1 MPVKYIPYYPD
12 PIEGQAILDNFS
24 RTLKYKDSYEVKNK
38 LKRGMPF
45 YELEKIEQVGS
56 NKNNNMLIRGECL
69 SACAYLKDKNIKV
82 DLVYID
88 PPFASGANYAKKI
101 YLRRNPTIAEKILEK
116 EQELKNGKELDL
128 EEIKRFEENM
138 YGDIWRK
145 EDYLN
150 WMYENLS
157 AIKSIMSDTA
167 SIYVHLDWHIGHYVK
182 ILMDE
187 IFGEENFINEIIWSY
202 RSGGASK
209 KETLPKKHDVI
220 YFYRKTEMFNVNSLY
235 ERQYLEK
242 PFMDSKQDEKGRFYV
257 DTLLRDVF
265 EGIIN
270 IVDENKLYQFNTRP
284 VLNLSK
290 EQLNYA
296 TQKPEGLLEL
306 LLTIAT
312 NENMIVADFF
322 GGSGVTADVANKLN
336 RRFIHVD
343 VGINSI
349 QTARDRLIEDK
360 AEFDILEIKDGVSL
374 YRNPQ
379 QTMDKLKVLINGVIE
394 ENTLDDFW
402 FGAIMDS
409 KNGLVPIY
417 VPNLIDSSF
426 KIMDLTLIKEIVYKH
441 IPNLSNDI
449 KKVIIYYI
457 DVEDFEDINKFIKED
472 NSTLVEIEFKDLKEY
487 LDDIVAEDY
496 AEYTINKV
504 SKDLS
509 GAEYQISIEKFISD
523 RVIQKIEKYNQNII
537 NQSTKSDKKISP
549 INISGNGLELIE
561 YISLDCSNDNG
572 FWKSDI
578 EIKIDKDS
586 KVILNGK
593 NTKEYWNGK
602 INSVDKPL
610 RMKIRNICGDENIY
624 IL

>member
-101 YLRRNPTIAEKILEK
+101 YLRQNPKIAEK
-116 EQELKNGKELDL
+116 EQELKNCKELDL
-128 EEIKRFEENM
+128 EDVREFEENM

-167 SIYVHLDWHIGHYVK
+167 SIYVHLDNKMIFYVK

-187 IFGEENFINEIIWSY
+187 IFGETFFKSMITWDTTLSTIGFKALTDNWIYTSNYILFYTKSYEYIFNKELKNTLSYSIDNNGLWQVTGINKTKKRIPISDIWTDMPGLGS
-202 RSGGASK
+202 SFA
-209 KETLPKKHDVI
+209 
-220 YFYRKTEMFNVNSLY
+220 VNTQS
-235 ERQYLEK
+235 
-242 PFMDSKQDEKGRFYV
+242 V
-257 DTLLRDVF
+257 
-265 EGIIN
+265 
-270 IVDENKLYQFNTRP
+270 
-284 VLNLSK
+284 
-290 EQLNYA
+290 NYA
-296 TQKPEGLLEL
+296 TQKPETLLER
-306 LLTIAT
+306 IIKASS

-379 QTMDKLKVLINGVIE
+379 QTMDKLKALINGVIE

-509 GAEYQISIEKFISD
+509 GAEYEISIEKFISD

-537 NQSTKSDKKISP
+537 NQSAKSDKKIST
-549 INISGNGLELIE
+549 INISDNGLELIE

-572 FWKSDI
+572 FWKSDT

-593 NTKEYWNGK
+593 KTKEYWNGK
-602 INSVDKPL
+602 INSIDKPL

>member
-1 MPVKYIPYYPD
+1 MPIKYIPYYTD

-45 YELEKIEQVGS
+45 YELEKIEQIGS

-101 YLRRNPTIAEKILEK
+101 YLRRNPKIAEKVLEK
-116 EQELKNGKELDL
+116 EQELPNGKELDL
-128 EEIKRFEENM
+128 EEVRRFEENM

-187 IFGEENFINEIIWSY
+187 IFGEENFRNEIIWWY
-202 RSGGASK
+202 LWGGRGK
-209 KETLPKKHDVI
+209 NQWNPKHNTIFYYTKSDKWIFNYLDVLDEHNLI
-220 YFYRKTEMFNVNSLY
+220 SE
-235 ERQYLEK
+235 
-242 PFMDSKQDEKGRFYV
+242 DSKNRVNYKGAIVTSKSKSSSIPEDKVLPSDTWYIATINAMAKEKIDY
-257 DTLLRDVF
+257 D
-265 EGIIN
+265 
-270 IVDENKLYQFNTRP
+270 
-284 VLNLSK
+284 
-290 EQLNYA
+290 
-296 TQKPEGLLEL
+296 TQKPEGLLER
-306 LLTIAT
+306 IIKASS

-336 RRFIHVD
+336 RRFIHAD

-379 QTMDKLKVLINGVIE
+379 QTMEKLKSLINGIIE
-394 ENTLDDFW
+394 EDNLNDFW
-402 FGAIMDS
+402 FGAIMDY
-409 KNGLVPIY
+409 KNGLVPVY
-417 VPNLIDSSF
+417 VPNLIDSSS
-426 KIMDLTLIKEIVYKH
+426 KIMDLALIKEILYKH
-441 IPNLSNDI
+441 IPNLPNDI

-457 DVEDFEDINKFIKED
+457 DAEDFDEIYDFIKKD
-472 NSTLVEIEFKDLKEY
+472 NSTLIDIEFKDLKEY
-487 LDDIVAEDY
+487 LDDIVADDY
-496 AEYTINKV
+496 TEYSINKV
-504 SKDLS
+504 AKDLS
-509 GAEYQISIEKFISD
+509 GIQYQISIEKFISD
-523 RVIQKIEKYNQNII
+523 RIIQKIEKYNQNII
-537 NQSTKSDKKISP
+537 NQSAKSDKKISP
-549 INISGNGLELIE
+549 INISDNGLELIE
-561 YISLDCSNDNG
+561 YISLDCSNNNG
-572 FWKSDI
+572 LWNSDT
-578 EIKIDKDS
+578 EIKIDKDNQ
-586 KVILNGK
+586 VILDGK

-602 INSVDKPL
+602 IYSIKKPL

-624 IL
+624 VL

>member
-101 YLRRNPTIAEKILEK
+101 YLRQNPKIAEK
-116 EQELKNGKELDL
+116 EQELKNCKELDL
-128 EEIKRFEENM
+128 EDVREFEENM

-167 SIYVHLDWHIGHYVK
+167 SIYVHLDNKMIFYVK

-187 IFGEENFINEIIWSY
+187 IFGETFFKSMITWDTTLSTIGFKALTDNWIYTSNYILFYTKSYEYIFNKELKNTLSYSIDNNGLWQVTGINKTKKRIPISDIWTDMPGLGS
-202 RSGGASK
+202 SFA
-209 KETLPKKHDVI
+209 
-220 YFYRKTEMFNVNSLY
+220 VNTQS
-235 ERQYLEK
+235 
-242 PFMDSKQDEKGRFYV
+242 V
-257 DTLLRDVF
+257 
-265 EGIIN
+265 
-270 IVDENKLYQFNTRP
+270 
-284 VLNLSK
+284 
-290 EQLNYA
+290 NYA
-296 TQKPEGLLEL
+296 TQKPETLLER
-306 LLTIAT
+306 IIKASS

-379 QTMDKLKVLINGVIE
+379 QTMDKLKALINGVIE

-561 YISLDCSNDNG
+561 YISIDCSNDNG
-572 FWKSDI
+572 FWKSDT

-593 NTKEYWNGK
+593 KTKEYWNGK
-602 INSVDKPL
+602 INSIDKPL

>member
-101 YLRRNPTIAEKILEK
+101 YLRQNPTIAEKVLEK

-128 EEIKRFEENM
+128 EEIRRFEENM

-187 IFGEENFINEIIWSY
+187 IFGEENFINEIIWCY
-202 RSGGASK
+202 TGPTNQKNNFPR
-209 KETLPKKHDVI
+209 KHDTI
-220 YFYRKTEMFNVNSLY
+220 FWYSKTDLKITNIENIKIPYKKLSTGTNKKGTIFKDNFNLNSDGKIV
-235 ERQYLEK
+235 EDWWIDITPSDR
-242 PFMDSKQDEKGRFYV
+242 
-257 DTLLRDVF
+257 LL
-265 EGIIN
+265 N
-270 IVDENKLYQFNTRP
+270 
-284 VLNLSK
+284 
-290 EQLNYA
+290 EQKDYA
-296 TQKPEGLLEL
+296 TQKPEKLLER
-306 LLTIAT
+306 IIKASS

-379 QTMDKLKVLINGVIE
+379 QTVDKLKALINGIIE
-394 ENTLDDFW
+394 ENSLDDFW

-409 KNGLVPIY
+409 KNGLVPVY

-426 KIMDLTLIKEIVYKH
+426 KIMDLTLIKEIIYKH
-441 IPNLSNDI
+441 IPNLHNDI

-457 DVEDFEDINKFIKED
+457 DAEDFEDINKFIKED

-509 GAEYQISIEKFISD
+509 GTEYQISIKKFISD

-537 NQSTKSDKKISP
+537 NQSAKSDKKIST
-549 INISGNGLELIE
+549 INISDNGLELIE

-624 IL
+624 VLNF

>member
-101 YLRRNPTIAEKILEK
+101 YLRQNPKIAEK
-116 EQELKNGKELDL
+116 EQELKNCKELDL
-128 EEIKRFEENM
+128 EDVREFEENM

-167 SIYVHLDWHIGHYVK
+167 SIYVHLDNKMIFYVK

-187 IFGEENFINEIIWSY
+187 IFGETFFKSMITWDTTLSTIGFKALTDNWIYTSNYILFYTKSYEYIFNKELKNTLSYSIDNNGLWQVTGINKTKKRIPISDIWTDMPGLGS
-202 RSGGASK
+202 SFA
-209 KETLPKKHDVI
+209 
-220 YFYRKTEMFNVNSLY
+220 VNTQS
-235 ERQYLEK
+235 
-242 PFMDSKQDEKGRFYV
+242 V
-257 DTLLRDVF
+257 
-265 EGIIN
+265 
-270 IVDENKLYQFNTRP
+270 
-284 VLNLSK
+284 
-290 EQLNYA
+290 NYA
-296 TQKPEGLLEL
+296 TQKPETLLER
-306 LLTIAT
+306 IIKASS

-394 ENTLDDFW
+394 ENSLDDFW

-561 YISLDCSNDNG
+561 YISIDCSNDNG
-572 FWKSDI
+572 FWKSDT

-593 NTKEYWNGK
+593 KTKEYWNGK
-602 INSVDKPL
+602 INSIDKPL

>member
-1 MPVKYIPYYPD
+1 M
-12 PIEGQAILDNFS
+12 
-24 RTLKYKDSYEVKNK
+24 
-38 LKRGMPF
+38 
-45 YELEKIEQVGS
+45 
-56 NKNNNMLIRGECL
+56 
-69 SACAYLKDKNIKV
+69 
-82 DLVYID
+82 
-88 PPFASGANYAKKI
+88 
-101 YLRRNPTIAEKILEK
+101 
-116 EQELKNGKELDL
+116 
-128 EEIKRFEENM
+128 
-138 YGDIWRK
+138 
-145 EDYLN
+145 
-150 WMYENLS
+150 
-157 AIKSIMSDTA
+157 
-167 SIYVHLDWHIGHYVK
+167 
-182 ILMDE
+182 
-187 IFGEENFINEIIWSY
+187 
-202 RSGGASK
+202 
-209 KETLPKKHDVI
+209 
-220 YFYRKTEMFNVNSLY
+220 
-235 ERQYLEK
+235 
-242 PFMDSKQDEKGRFYV
+242 
-257 DTLLRDVF
+257 
-265 EGIIN
+265 
-270 IVDENKLYQFNTRP
+270 
-284 VLNLSK
+284 
-290 EQLNYA
+290 
-296 TQKPEGLLEL
+296 
-306 LLTIAT
+306 
-312 NENMIVADFF
+312 
-322 GGSGVTADVANKLN
+322 
-336 RRFIHVD
+336 D

-379 QTMDKLKVLINGVIE
+379 QTMDKLKALINGVIE

-561 YISLDCSNDNG
+561 YISIDCSNDNG
-572 FWKSDI
+572 FWKSDT

-593 NTKEYWNGK
+593 KTKEYWNGK
-602 INSVDKPL
+602 INSIDKPL

>member
-101 YLRRNPTIAEKILEK
+101 YLRQNPKIAEK
-116 EQELKNGKELDL
+116 EQELKNCKELDL
-128 EEIKRFEENM
+128 EDVREFEENM

-167 SIYVHLDWHIGHYVK
+167 SIYVHLDNKMIFYVK

-187 IFGEENFINEIIWSY
+187 IFGETFFKSMITWDTTLSTIGFKALTDNWIYTSNYILFYTKSYEYIFNKELKNTLSYSIDNNGLWQVTGINKTKKRIPISDIWTDMPGLGS
-202 RSGGASK
+202 SFA
-209 KETLPKKHDVI
+209 
-220 YFYRKTEMFNVNSLY
+220 VNTQS
-235 ERQYLEK
+235 
-242 PFMDSKQDEKGRFYV
+242 V
-257 DTLLRDVF
+257 
-265 EGIIN
+265 
-270 IVDENKLYQFNTRP
+270 
-284 VLNLSK
+284 
-290 EQLNYA
+290 NYA
-296 TQKPEGLLEL
+296 TQKPETLLER
-306 LLTIAT
+306 IIKASS

-379 QTMDKLKVLINGVIE
+379 QTMDKLKALINGVIE

-537 NQSTKSDKKISP
+537 NQSAKSDKKIST
-549 INISGNGLELIE
+549 INISDNGLELIE

-572 FWKSDI
+572 FWKSDT

-593 NTKEYWNGK
+593 KTKEYWNGK
-602 INSVDKPL
+602 INSIDKPL

>member
-1 MPVKYIPYYPD
+1 MPVKYVPFVPE
-12 PIEGQAILDNFS
+12 PVKGQAVLQNFNRVLRYKGADDTAGIL
-24 RTLKYKDSYEVKNK
+24 E
-38 LKRGMPF
+38 RGMPL
-45 YELEKIEQVGS
+45 YEVEKQETAGKDESGNLI
-56 NKNNNMLIRGECL
+56 IRGECV
-69 SACAYLKDKNIKV
+69 SACAYLQEQGIQA

-88 PPFASGANYAKKI
+88 PPFASGANYSKKI
-101 YLRRNPTIAEKILEK
+101 YLRQNPTIAEKVLEK

-128 EEIKRFEENM
+128 EEIRRFEENM

-187 IFGEENFINEIIWSY
+187 IFGEENFINEIIWCY
-202 RSGGASK
+202 TGPTNQKNNFPR
-209 KETLPKKHDVI
+209 KHDTI
-220 YFYRKTEMFNVNSLY
+220 FWYSKTDLKITNIENIKIPYKKLSTGTNKKGTIFKNNFNLNSDGKIV
-235 ERQYLEK
+235 EDWWTDITPSDR
-242 PFMDSKQDEKGRFYV
+242 
-257 DTLLRDVF
+257 LL
-265 EGIIN
+265 N
-270 IVDENKLYQFNTRP
+270 
-284 VLNLSK
+284 
-290 EQLNYA
+290 EQKDYA
-296 TQKPEGLLEL
+296 TQKPEKLLER
-306 LLTIAT
+306 IIKASS

-336 RRFIHVD
+336 RKFIHVD
-343 VGINSI
+343 IGINSI
-349 QTARDRLIEDK
+349 QTTRDRLIEDK

-379 QTMDKLKVLINGVIE
+379 QTMDKLKALINGIIE
-394 ENTLDDFW
+394 ENSLDDFW

-457 DVEDFEDINKFIKED
+457 DVEYFEDINKFIKED

-561 YISLDCSNDNG
+561 YISIDCSNDNG
-572 FWKSDI
+572 FWKSDT

-593 NTKEYWNGK
+593 KTKEYWNGK
-602 INSVDKPL
+602 INSIDKPL